1 MKKILLIIIMLL
13 FTLVNSKAIDVT
25 RNYELKTNNEK
36 TELTLSYDSIYIA
49 FPSRIYMH
57 YIENIDNEKINIK
70 TKDPVINNM
79 IEYKLIN
86 NTLYFYMKNFGDNND
101 IDPNDIIISLYKP
114 NDVIIKTSNNLEI
127 EHKNKLKST
136 SYENKN

>member
-1 MKKILLIIIMLL
+1 MLL
-13 FTLVNSKAIDVT
+13 FMLMNSKATDVT
-25 RNYELKTNNEK
+25 GNYELKTNNEK

-57 YIENIDNEKINIK
+57 YIENIDDEKIDIK

-86 NTLYFYMKNFGDNND
+86 NTLYFYMKNFGDND
-101 IDPNDIIISLYKP
+101 YMDPNDITISLYKP
-114 NDVIIKTSNNLEI
+114 NDVIIKTGNNLEI
-127 EHKNKLKST
+127 EYKNKLKST